1 MKEKAMNAL
10 TPYNKAITES
20 MDDADLHSR
29 NVSTSVSQSFISL
42 LELVS
47 EICRV
52 RSTPL
57 MMEFLC

>member
-10 TPYNKAITES
+10 SPYNKAITES
-20 MDDADLHSR
+20 MDDTGSR

-52 RSTPL
+52 RSIPL
-57 MMEFLC
+57 MMEFLY